1 MDVYP
6 TAPLLDPA
14 RLDLVALRVW
24 TKSTRTD
31 LDGRQFWA
39 RVTHYVDFI
48 EGEPR
53 IGQFALVLSH
63 TGADMMAFFLALIAC
78 GRLAAFFPPNS
89 PLQDETYYFSQQKQS
104 LGKINPSSICIFESH
119 LAETIRRIDPALG
132 DRMVAVPGAADAQVP
147 TQGEPRAM
155 AMLRARLACDQPIFI
170 QHSSGTTGI
179 KKAVG
184 ISGQSLTRQYAA
196 YWPLIR
202 QQAGTDHLRLASW
215 LPLYHDM
222 GLIATF
228 LLPMLGGDTISIIDP
243 FEWINTPGALL
254 DMIETDGADVCWLP
268 NFAFRHFSRLRK
280 ALPHRNLADVRLW
293 INCSEPCRYADAVRF
308 EQDFAAFGV
317 RPGSVVGCYAM
328 AETVFAVSQLVP
340 GEQRALAVPH
350 AITVGTDMAASGAR
364 IVSDGTL
371 VAGGF
376 KLVLSSGRTLPGL
389 DVRVRADGRD
399 LPDGTYGEITIR
411 GNFLFDGYRGMS
423 RVDSAIGTDG
433 AFATGDLGA
442 IIEGHLYIFGRLK
455 EIIIVNGKNLFAGDV
470 EDILNSVHG
479 VKKGRVVAFGLDSD
493 QTGSEELIVVAEHD
507 PSAGVAPA
515 DTRADVSRAV
525 AETLNV
531 KPRDVRIVDERWL
544 VKSTSGK
551 ITREDNRQKYLTD
564 FRKSSST

>member
-78 GRLAAFFPPNS
+78 GRLAAFFSAEFAAAGRDVTISASRSNRSARSILPPS
-89 PLQDETYYFSQQKQS
+89 AFLS
-104 LGKINPSSICIFESH
+104 LIWRRRSGGSI
-119 LAETIRRIDPALG
+119 
-132 DRMVAVPGAADAQVP
+132 
-147 TQGEPRAM
+147 PRSATVWSRC
-155 AMLRARLACDQPIFI
+155 RARRTRRCRRRRTAGDGDAARAPCVRPADLYPAQFRHHGH
-170 QHSSGTTGI
+170 Q
-179 KKAVG
+179 KAVG

-215 LPLYHDM
+215 AAAVSRY

-340 GEQRALAVPH
+340 GE
-350 AITVGTDMAASGAR
+350 AAG
-364 IVSDGTL
+364 
-371 VAGGF
+371 AGGAARNYRGHRYGG
-376 KLVLSSGRTLPGL
+376 VG
-389 DVRVRADGRD
+389 RADRQRRHAGGGG
-399 LPDGTYGEITIR
+399 LQ
-411 GNFLFDGYRGMS
+411 
-423 RVDSAIGTDG
+423 AG
-433 AFATGDLGA
+433 AVLGA
-442 IIEGHLYIFGRLK
+442 DAARVGCAGAGRRP
-455 EIIIVNGKNLFAGDV
+455 G
-470 EDILNSVHG
+470 
-479 VKKGRVVAFGLDSD
+479 
-493 QTGSEELIVVAEHD
+493 
-507 PSAGVAPA
+507 SAG
-515 DTRADVSRAV
+515 RN
-525 AETLNV
+525 LWGNNH
-531 KPRDVRIVDERWL
+531 PR
-544 VKSTSGK
+544 
-551 ITREDNRQKYLTD
+551 
-564 FRKSSST
+564 